1 VDTELVSRIAR
12 TAEST
17 AANKRL
23 PRIEDSTSYVE
34 VRLAECHSVL
44 DDAVRI
50 LGDVNVFDYGVL
62 LASYNG
68 LTDKDFFQR
77 SRRYRLGEFIE
88 VFGGPARVP
97 PWRKKKCPLVT
108 KKRERV
114 YAHVE
119 WAKALDDRRE
129 CA

>member
-1 VDTELVSRIAR
+1 
-12 TAEST
+12 
-17 AANKRL
+17 
-23 PRIEDSTSYVE
+23 VE

-44 DDAVRI
+44 DLAVRI
-50 LGDVNVFDYGVL
+50 LGDVNIIDYGVL

-88 VFGGPARVP
+88 VFGGPACVP
-97 PWRKKKCPLVT
+97 PCRKKRCALVT
-108 KKRERV
+108 KERERV

>member
-1 VDTELVSRIAR
+1 MLSTCRLVALDGNAPAQNEEVGVDTELVSRIAR
-12 TAEST
+12 TPQST

-50 LGDVNVFDYGVL
+50 LGDVSIIDSGVL

-68 LTDKDFFQR
+68 LTDK
-77 SRRYRLGEFIE
+77 
-88 VFGGPARVP
+88 VFSNA
-97 PWRKKKCPLVT
+97 LVD
-108 KKRERV
+108 V
-114 YAHVE
+114 A
-119 WAKALDDRRE
+119 WASS
-129 CA
+129 